1 MAGERIK
8 VTSDEL
14 RQAIAKFNTC
24 KEEMAQ
30 AYGQMSTEVMTL
42 NSYWDGEASQAFID
56 QFSEMIANIRT
67 SDATIE
73 QAVKGLETAAQAYE
87 AAEESNVSIG
97 DSMTEAPNFAG

>member
-8 VTSDEL
+8 VTTAEL

-24 KEEMAQ
+24 KAEMAA
-30 AYGQMSTEVMTL
+30 AYGQMSTEAMVL
-42 NSYWDGEASQAFID
+42 NGSWDGEASQAFMD
-56 QFSEMIANIRT
+56 RFSELVANIRT

-87 AAEESNVSIG
+87 EAEEANVSSG
-97 DSMTEAPNFAG
+97 DGMAEAPSFKG

>member
-8 VTSDEL
+8 VTTAEL

-24 KEEMAQ
+24 KAEMAA
-30 AYGQMSTEVMTL
+30 AYGQMSAEAMAL
-42 NSYWDGEASQAFID
+42 NGSWDGEASQAFMD
-56 QFSEMIANIRT
+56 RFSELITNIRT

-87 AAEESNVSIG
+87 EAEEANVSSG
-97 DSMTEAPNFAG
+97 DGMAEAPSFKG